1 MALKSRKTFDDTLSA
16 LYDAYVLA
24 DDSTLDESAKT
35 LKRHYAYVIK
45 DLVEHDELYFI
56 DDEDNIPTTTD
67 EAKYELKKFLMDFFK
82 KNEVYKV
89 SLKECEGGRRMYLE
103 PMSEIECDKIINYIY
118 EGDEDNG

>member
-35 LKRHYAYVIK
+35 LKRHYAFVIK

-56 DDEDNIPTTTD
+56 NDEDNIPTTDD
-67 EAKYELKKFLMDFFK
+67 EAKHELKKFLQKFFEE
-82 KNEVYKV
+82 NSVYKV
-89 SLKECEGGRRMYLE
+89 DLRECDGGRRMYLE
-103 PMSEIECDKIINYIY
+103 PMSETECDKIIKYIY
-118 EGDEDNG
+118 EGDEENG